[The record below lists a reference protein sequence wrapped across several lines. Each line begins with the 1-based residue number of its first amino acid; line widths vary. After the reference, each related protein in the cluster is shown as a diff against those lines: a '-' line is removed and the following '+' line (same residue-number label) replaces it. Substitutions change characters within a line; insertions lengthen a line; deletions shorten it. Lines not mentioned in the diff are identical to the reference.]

1 MDYCTQCGK
10 KVRENEDRCVCGF
23 KYDENGKSTSIMKNI
38 KEMIIPIL
46 VGFTLVSSIYSTIKI
61 SELEGKQNKLLYHS
75 HDTQTPF
82 SDSFPKIDSDYIYD
96 LKSDFDLRLRMLEND
111 PDRRFRS
118 NLLKQGFYQMV
129 DDMEKMKK
137 QIRRIESELDY

>member
-1 MDYCTQCGK
+1 
-10 KVRENEDRCVCGF
+10 
-23 KYDENGKSTSIMKNI
+23 MKEI

-96 LKSDFDLRLRMLEND
+96 LKRDFDMRLFKLEDN
-111 PDRRFRS
+111 PDSRFTS
-118 NLLKQGFYQMV
+118 FLLKQGFYQMV